1 MIEIK
6 ELEQKDI
13 IKAIEIKESCW
24 PEEIQGKSKAQ
35 FERENE
41 LAFWS
46 KWMISS
52 AENNDD
58 RKLYGAFEN
67 NLLISVIFA
76 SFAEPEDSLNGIE
89 INGLWVDSK
98 HRCKGLSLYLL
109 KKVIEYYLELGR
121 KEIIIYNFHFSSSN
135 PFYKKLGARIIKN
148 TYQLEEKIPVD
159 VFVSDLNEML
169 DNINYRII
177 NYKL

>member
-1 MIEIK
+1 M
-6 ELEQKDI
+6 
-13 IKAIEIKESCW
+13 
-24 PEEIQGKSKAQ
+24 
-35 FERENE
+35 
-41 LAFWS
+41 
-46 KWMISS
+46 
-52 AENNDD
+52 
-58 RKLYGAFEN
+58 
-67 NLLISVIFA
+67 IFA